1 MVKLKHLEDWG
12 INLVFIKN
20 NKRISLLRYWTSR
33 YLITLCIG
41 LVVIAVISALWIRHT
56 TLENRLDMTKL
67 MAEEIA
73 DRFVDISEGRPISKG
88 DVPGSLTDR
97 GRFMN
102 IESDPSIYIVDTIGT
117 ILSSNRSSKQVFRQF
132 PRVILENE
140 ENVQKLTLEET
151 GGDFYVVKAPIVTQD
166 FTLGWVVII
175 ELEENLTRVNQEYR
189 QLAIMIISLALL
201 GWAAIY
207 FLSRRLANP
216 IKDVARAAKQV
227 QTGDYNIDL
236 PDDMKEQE
244 VYDLVQSFKEM
255 SNRLQ
260 KLESLRTELL
270 AGVTHELKTPVTSI
284 SGLLQALNDDV
295 VTGEDA
301 KEFLAL
307 SLNETTKMK
316 KMVEDLL
323 AFNSFAANAIPV
335 NKEYHLINEFME
347 DFIHQWE
354 VTQEDERIELIFT
367 RLMKDRVVS
376 IDPIRLQQ
384 IITNLLN
391 NARHA
396 IEEKGRIHVTLAEI
410 ENELTID
417 IKDSGSGIP
426 SDEQDL
432 IFERFFRGEG
442 KKYKIRGLG
451 LGLPFSKMIAQSLG
465 GDLKLIESSSSGTTF
480 RIILPILNNRN

>member
-1 MVKLKHLEDWG
+1 MAKLKHFEDWG
-12 INLVFIKN
+12 INFVLIKN

-41 LVVIAVISALWIRHT
+41 LVVIAIISALWIRHT

-102 IESDPSIYIVDTIGT
+102 IESDPSIYIVDMGGT
-117 ILSSNRSSKQVFRQF
+117 ILSSNRSSKQVFQQF
-132 PRVILENE
+132 PRVILQNE
-140 ENVQKLTLEET
+140 ENVQKLRLEES
-151 GGDFYVVKAPIVTQD
+151 GRDFYVVKAPIVTQNYS
-166 FTLGWVVII
+166 FGWVVII
-175 ELEENLTRVNQEYR
+175 ELEDNLTRVNQEYR

-227 QTGDYNIDL
+227 QAGDYNIHL
-236 PDDMKEQE
+236 PEDMKEQE

-260 KLESLRTELL
+260 KLETLRTELL

-295 VTGEDA
+295 VSGEDA

-335 NKEYHLINEFME
+335 NKENHSINVFMD

-354 VTQEDERIELIFT
+354 VIQEDEMIDLIFT
-367 RLMKDRVVS
+367 PLKKDRMVQV
-376 IDPIRLQQ
+376 DPIRLQQ

-396 IEEKGRIHVTLAEI
+396 IEGKGRIDVTLAEVN
-410 ENELTID
+410 NELTID

-426 SDEQDL
+426 PDEQDL

-465 GDLKLIESSSSGTTF
+465 GDLVLIDSSSSGTTF
-480 RIILPILNNRN
+480 RITLPMMS

>member
-1 MVKLKHLEDWG
+1 ML
-12 INLVFIKN
+12 IKN

-41 LVVIAVISALWIRHT
+41 LVVIAIISALWIRHT

-73 DRFVDISEGRPISKG
+73 DRFVDISEGRPSKG

-102 IESDPSIYIVDTIGT
+102 IESDPSIYIVDTAGT
-117 ILSSNRSSKQVFRQF
+117 ILSSNRSSKQVFQQF
-132 PRVILENE
+132 PRVILQNE
-140 ENVQKLTLEET
+140 ENVQKLRLEET
-151 GGDFYVVKAPIVTQD
+151 GRDFYVVKAPIVTQD
-166 FTLGWVVII
+166 YSFGWVVII
-175 ELEENLTRVNQEYR
+175 ELEDNLTRVNQEYR

-227 QTGDYNIDL
+227 QAGDYNIHL
-236 PDDMKEQE
+236 PDDMREQE

-260 KLESLRTELL
+260 TLETLRTELL

-284 SGLLQALNDDV
+284 SGLLQALNDEV

-323 AFNSFAANAIPV
+323 AFNSFAANAIPI
-335 NKEYHLINEFME
+335 NKENHSINEFMA

-354 VTQEDERIELIFT
+354 VIQEDELVDLIFT
-367 RLMKDRVVS
+367 PLKKDRVVQ

-391 NARHA
+391 NAGHA
-396 IEEKGRIHVTLAEI
+396 IDGKGKIIVTLAEMN
-410 ENELTID
+410 NELTID

-426 SDEQDL
+426 VAEQDL

-451 LGLPFSKMIAQSLG
+451 LGLPFSKMIAQSHG
-465 GDLKLIESSSSGTTF
+465 GDLVLIESTSSGTTF
-480 RIILPILNNRN
+480 RITLPLMS

>member
-1 MVKLKHLEDWG
+1 MVKLKHFVDWG
-12 INLVFIKN
+12 INFVLIKN

-56 TLENRLDMTKL
+56 TLENRLGMTKL

-88 DVPGSLTDR
+88 DVPGSLTNR
-97 GRFMN
+97 GRFMD
-102 IESDPSIYIVDTIGT
+102 IESDPSIYIVDTAGT
-117 ILSSNRSSKQVFRQF
+117 ILSSNRSSKQVFHQF
-132 PRVILENE
+132 PRVILQNE
-140 ENVQKLTLEET
+140 ENVQKLRLET
-151 GGDFYVVKAPIVTQD
+151 GSDFYVVKAPIVLQGYS
-166 FTLGWVVII
+166 FGWVVII
-175 ELEENLTRVNQEYR
+175 ELEDNLTRVNQEYR

-227 QTGDYNIDL
+227 RAGDYNIHL

-244 VYDLVQSFKEM
+244 VYDLIQSFKEM

-260 KLESLRTELL
+260 TLETLRTELL

-284 SGLLQALNDDV
+284 SGLLQALNDDI
-295 VTGEDA
+295 VTGEEA
-301 KEFLAL
+301 KEFLVL

-335 NKEYHLINEFME
+335 NKENHSINKFMD

-354 VTQEDERIELIFT
+354 VIQEDETIDMVFIPLK
-367 RLMKDRVVS
+367 KDRIVQ

-384 IITNLLN
+384 ILTNLLN
-391 NARHA
+391 NAKHA
-396 IEEKGRIHVTLAEI
+396 IEGKGRIKVALADMN
-410 ENELTID
+410 NELTID

-426 SDEQDL
+426 PDEQDL

-465 GDLKLIESSSSGTTF
+465 GDLVLLNSSSSGTTF
-480 RIILPILNNRN
+480 RITLPLMNEIK

>member
-1 MVKLKHLEDWG
+1 MVKLKHFEDWG
-12 INLVFIKN
+12 INFVLIKN

-41 LVVIAVISALWIRHT
+41 LVVIAIISALWIRHT

-102 IESDPSIYIVDTIGT
+102 IESDPSIYIVDTVGT
-117 ILSSNRSSKQVFRQF
+117 ILSSNRSSKQVFQQF
-132 PRVILENE
+132 PRVILQNE
-140 ENVQKLTLEET
+140 ENVQKLRLEET
-151 GGDFYVVKAPIVTQD
+151 GRDFYVVKAPIVLQGYS
-166 FTLGWVVII
+166 FGWVVII
-175 ELEENLTRVNQEYR
+175 ELEDNLTRVNQEYR

-227 QTGDYNIDL
+227 QAGDYNIHL

-260 KLESLRTELL
+260 TLETLRTELL

-284 SGLLQALNDDV
+284 SGLLQALNDEV

-335 NKEYHLINEFME
+335 NKENHSINEFMD

-354 VTQEDERIELIFT
+354 VIQEDGTIDMVFIPLK
-367 RLMKDRVVS
+367 KDRMVQ

-384 IITNLLN
+384 ILTNLLN

-396 IEEKGRIHVTLAEI
+396 IGGKGRIIVTLAEMN
-410 ENELTID
+410 NELTID
-417 IKDSGSGIP
+417 IKDSGSGISP
-426 SDEQDL
+426 DEQDL

-465 GDLKLIESSSSGTTF
+465 GELVLLDSSPSGTIF
-480 RIILPILNNRN
+480 RITLPLIN

>member
-1 MVKLKHLEDWG
+1 ML
-12 INLVFIKN
+12 IKN

-41 LVVIAVISALWIRHT
+41 LVVIAIISALWIRHT

-102 IESDPSIYIVDTIGT
+102 IESDPSIYIVDTAGT
-117 ILSSNRSSKQVFRQF
+117 ILSSNRSSKQVFQQF
-132 PRVILENE
+132 PRIILQDE
-140 ENVQKLTLEET
+140 ENVQKLRLEEP
-151 GGDFYVVKAPIVTQD
+151 GSDFYVVKAPIVLQGYS
-166 FTLGWVVII
+166 FGWVVII
-175 ELEENLTRVNQEYR
+175 ELEDNLTRVNQEYR

-227 QTGDYNIDL
+227 QAGDYNIHL

-260 KLESLRTELL
+260 TLETLRTELL

-284 SGLLQALNDDV
+284 SGLLQALNDEV
-295 VTGEDA
+295 VTGEEA

-307 SLNETTKMK
+307 SLNVTTKMK

-335 NKEYHLINEFME
+335 NKETHSMNEFMD

-354 VTQEDERIELIFT
+354 VIQEDGIIDMVFIPLK
-367 RLMKDRVVS
+367 KDRMVQ

-384 IITNLLN
+384 ILTNLLN

-396 IEEKGRIHVTLAEI
+396 IEGKGRIIVTLAEMS
-410 ENELTID
+410 NELAID

-426 SDEQDL
+426 PDEQDL

-465 GDLKLIESSSSGTTF
+465 GDLVLLNSSPSGTIF
-480 RIILPILNNRN
+480 RITLPVDERKK

>member
-1 MVKLKHLEDWG
+1 MVKLKHFEDWG
-12 INLVFIKN
+12 INFVLIKN

-41 LVVIAVISALWIRHT
+41 LVVIAIISALWIRHT

-67 MAEEIA
+67 MAQEIA

-102 IESDPSIYIVDTIGT
+102 IESDPSIYIVDMAGT
-117 ILSSNRSSKQVFRQF
+117 ILSSNRSSKQVFQQF
-132 PRVILENE
+132 PRVILQNE
-140 ENVQKLTLEET
+140 ENVQKLRLEES
-151 GGDFYVVKAPIVTQD
+151 GRDFYVVKAPIVTQNYS
-166 FTLGWVVII
+166 FGWVVII
-175 ELEENLTRVNQEYR
+175 ELEDNLTRVNQEYR

-227 QTGDYNIDL
+227 QAGDYNIHL
-236 PDDMKEQE
+236 PEDMKEQE

-260 KLESLRTELL
+260 KLETLRTELL

-295 VTGEDA
+295 VSGEDA

-335 NKEYHLINEFME
+335 NKENHLINVFMD

-354 VTQEDERIELIFT
+354 VIQEDEMIDLVFKP
-367 RLMKDRVVS
+367 LKKDRMVQV
-376 IDPIRLQQ
+376 DPIRLQQ

-396 IEEKGRIHVTLAEI
+396 IEGKGRIDVSLAER
-410 ENELTID
+410 NYELTID

-426 SDEQDL
+426 PDEQDL

-465 GDLKLIESSSSGTTF
+465 GDLVLIDSSPSGTTF
-480 RIILPILNNRN
+480 RITLPMMS

>member
-1 MVKLKHLEDWG
+1 MVKLKHFVDWG
-12 INLVFIKN
+12 INFVLIKN

-97 GRFMN
+97 GRFMD
-102 IESDPSIYIVDTIGT
+102 IESDPSIYIVDTAGT
-117 ILSSNRSSKQVFRQF
+117 ILSSNRSSKQVFHQF
-132 PRVILENE
+132 PRVILQNE
-140 ENVQKLTLEET
+140 ENVQKLRLET
-151 GGDFYVVKAPIVTQD
+151 GSDFYVVKAPIVLQGYS
-166 FTLGWVVII
+166 FGWVVII
-175 ELEENLTRVNQEYR
+175 ELEDNLTRVNQEYR

-227 QTGDYNIDL
+227 QAGDYNIHL

-244 VYDLVQSFKEM
+244 VYDLIQSFKEM

-260 KLESLRTELL
+260 TLETLRTELL

-284 SGLLQALNDDV
+284 SGLLQALNDDI
-295 VTGEDA
+295 VTGEEA
-301 KEFLAL
+301 KEFLVL

-335 NKEYHLINEFME
+335 NKESHSINKFMD

-354 VTQEDERIELIFT
+354 VIQEDETIDMVFIPLK
-367 RLMKDRVVS
+367 KDRIVQ

-384 IITNLLN
+384 ILTNLLN
-391 NARHA
+391 NAKHA
-396 IEEKGRIHVTLAEI
+396 IEGKGRIKVALAEMN
-410 ENELTID
+410 NELTID

-426 SDEQDL
+426 PDEQDL

-465 GDLKLIESSSSGTTF
+465 GDLVLLNSSSSGTTF
-480 RIILPILNNRN
+480 RITLPMMNEIK

>member
-1 MVKLKHLEDWG
+1 ML
-12 INLVFIKN
+12 IKN

-41 LVVIAVISALWIRHT
+41 LVVIAIISALWIRHT

-102 IESDPSIYIVDTIGT
+102 IESDPSIYIVDMGGT
-117 ILSSNRSSKQVFRQF
+117 ILSSNRSSKQVFQQF
-132 PRVILENE
+132 PRVILQNE
-140 ENVQKLTLEET
+140 ENVQKLRLEES
-151 GGDFYVVKAPIVTQD
+151 GRDFYVVKAPIVTQNYS
-166 FTLGWVVII
+166 FGWVVII
-175 ELEENLTRVNQEYR
+175 ELEDNLTRVNQEYR

-227 QTGDYNIDL
+227 QAGDYNIHL
-236 PDDMKEQE
+236 PEDMKEQE

-260 KLESLRTELL
+260 KLETLRTELL

-295 VTGEDA
+295 VSGEDA

-335 NKEYHLINEFME
+335 NKENHSINVFMD

-354 VTQEDERIELIFT
+354 VIQEDEMIDLIFT
-367 RLMKDRVVS
+367 PLKKDRMVQV
-376 IDPIRLQQ
+376 DPIRLQQ

-396 IEEKGRIHVTLAEI
+396 IEGKGRIDVTLAEVN
-410 ENELTID
+410 NELTID

-426 SDEQDL
+426 PDEQDL

-465 GDLKLIESSSSGTTF
+465 GDLVLIDSSSSGTTF
-480 RIILPILNNRN
+480 RITLPMMS